1 MLNNLITRLVLPVI
15 LLLAISTAHAQS
27 IQPVGQDRDWAAF
40 SATVDGSKTCFV
52 VSQPKDME
60 PKNVSRDPVYFYVT
74 RRPSDNISGQVSIVT
89 GYPYQEDSKTTVQIG
104 SDTFTLFT
112 RGDKAW
118 IENLEEQARL
128 IDAMKRGSTMIVR
141 GTSSRGTLT
150 TDTYSLSG
158 ITAALTRLNGACS

>member
-1 MLNNLITRLVLPVI
+1 MLNNVI
-15 LLLAISTAHAQS
+15 RKLSFSIAILLAIGSAQAQN

-40 SATVDGSKTCFV
+40 SANVDNNKTCFV

-74 RRPSDNISGQVSIVT
+74 RRPSDNIPNQVSVVT

-118 IENLEEQARL
+118 IEDVAEQSRL
-128 IDAMKRGSTMIVR
+128 IDAMRRGSTMIVR
-141 GTSSRGTLT
+141 GTSSRGTVT
-150 TDTYSLSG
+150 IDTYSLSG
-158 ITAALTRLNGACS
+158 ITAALARLNSACS

>member
-1 MLNNLITRLVLPVI
+1 MLNNFIAKLAFPMT
-15 LLLAISTAHAQS
+15 LLLAVGTVQAQS

-40 SATVDGSKTCFV
+40 SATVDGGKTCFV
-52 VSQPKDME
+52 VSQPKEME

-74 RRPSDNISGQVSIVT
+74 QRPSDNISSQVSIVT
-89 GYPYQEDSKTTVQIG
+89 GYPYQEDSKTIIQIG

-128 IDAMKRGSTMIVR
+128 VDAMKRGATMIVR

-158 ITAALTRLNGACS
+158 VTAALARLNGACG

>member
-1 MLNNLITRLVLPVI
+1 VLNKLIIKLAYPAI
-15 LLLAISTAHAQS
+15 LLLAISTAQAQS

-40 SATVDGSKTCFV
+40 SATVDGGKTCFV

-60 PKNVSRDPVYFYVT
+60 PKNVARDPVYFYVT
-74 RRPSDNISGQVSIVT
+74 QRPSDNIASQVSIVT
-89 GYPYQEDSKTTVQIG
+89 GYPYQEDSKTIVQIG

-128 IDAMKRGSTMIVR
+128 VDAMKRGATMIVR
-141 GTSSRGTLT
+141 GTSSRGTQT

-158 ITAALTRLNGACS
+158 VTAALARLNSACS

>member
-1 MLNNLITRLVLPVI
+1 MLNNLITRLAFPVI
-15 LLLAISTAHAQS
+15 LLLAISTAQAQS
-27 IQPVGQDRDWAAF
+27 IEAVGQDRDWAAF
-40 SATVDGSKTCFV
+40 SATVDGNKTCFV

-89 GYPYQEDSKTTVQIG
+89 GYPYQENSKTTVQIG

-118 IENLEEQARL
+118 IENIEEQARL

-141 GTSSRGTLT
+141 GTSTRGTLT

-158 ITAALTRLNGACS
+158 ITAALGRLGSACS

>member
-1 MLNNLITRLVLPVI
+1 MLNNLITKLAFPAI
-15 LLLAISTAHAQS
+15 FLLAISTAQAQS

-40 SATVDGSKTCFV
+40 SATVDGGKTCFV

-60 PKNVSRDPVYFYVT
+60 PKNVNRDPVYFYIT
-74 RRPSDNISGQVSIVT
+74 QRPSDNIASQVSIVT

-128 IDAMKRGSTMIVR
+128 VDAMIRGATMIVR
-141 GTSSRGTLT
+141 GTSSRGTQT

-158 ITAALTRLNGACS
+158 VTAALARLNGACS